1 MGRWKSGIVR
11 IERTSVFAMN
21 SFVNVHHHGP
31 SSGSVSIQNFDYWED
46 VELPNGFFSS
56 GIHPWYPPTEE
67 QWAAIQK
74 AWEDPR
80 CLALGEC
87 GLDRLRGPN
96 MVEQQKIL
104 LRQLESCAL
113 PVLVHA
119 VKADAEMWE
128 MIQAFPAKKW
138 VIHGAMGKWER
149 WKKWMDHGVCFSFGK
164 GLLND
169 AATQETFRK
178 TPMEQL
184 FLETDAAAIP
194 LLESIYVQAAAIKQK
209 EMDVVKQEIW
219 SNFATTFEKYGT

>member
-1 MGRWKSGIVR
+1 
-11 IERTSVFAMN
+11 MN
-21 SFVNVHHHGP
+21 PFVNVHHHGP
-31 SSGSVSIQNFDYWED
+31 SSGSISIRNFDYWED
-46 VELPNGFFSS
+46 VELPNGFFSA

-74 AWEDPR
+74 AWENPR

-104 LRQLESCAL
+104 LKQLESCAL

-149 WKKWMDHGVCFSFGK
+149 WKKWMDQGVCFSFGK

-169 AATQETFRK
+169 ETTQETFRN

>member
-1 MGRWKSGIVR
+1 LI
-11 IERTSVFAMN
+11 
-21 SFVNVHHHGP
+21 
-31 SSGSVSIQNFDYWED
+31 
-46 VELPNGFFSS
+46 
-56 GIHPWYPPTEE
+56 
-67 QWAAIQK
+67 
-74 AWEDPR
+74 
-80 CLALGEC
+80 
-87 GLDRLRGPN
+87 
-96 MVEQQKIL
+96 
-104 LRQLESCAL
+104 
-113 PVLVHA
+113 HA
-119 VKADAEMWE
+119 VKVDAELWE
-128 MIQAFPAKKW
+128 VFQAFPSKKW
-138 VIHGAMGKWER
+138 VIHGAMGKWEK

>member
-1 MGRWKSGIVR
+1 MGRWECGVVR
-11 IERTSVFAMN
+11 DERTSVFAMN
-21 SFVNVHHHGP
+21 PFVNIHHHGP

-46 VELPNGFFSS
+46 LELPKGFFSA
-56 GIHPWYPPTEE
+56 GIHPWFPPTEE

-96 MVEQQKIL
+96 MSKQQMEL
-104 LRQLESCAL
+104 LKQLESCEL
-113 PVLVHA
+113 PVLIHA
-119 VKADAEMWE
+119 VKVDAELWE
-128 MIQAFPAKKW
+128 VFQAFPSKKW

-149 WKKWMDHGVCFSFGK
+149 WKKWTDHGVCFSFGK
-164 GLLND
+164 GLLSD
-169 AATQETFRK
+169 AATQETFRNI
-178 TPMEQL
+178 PMEQL
-184 FLETDAAAIP
+184 FLETDAADLN
-194 LLESIYVQAAAIKQK
+194 LLESIYRQAAAIKQK